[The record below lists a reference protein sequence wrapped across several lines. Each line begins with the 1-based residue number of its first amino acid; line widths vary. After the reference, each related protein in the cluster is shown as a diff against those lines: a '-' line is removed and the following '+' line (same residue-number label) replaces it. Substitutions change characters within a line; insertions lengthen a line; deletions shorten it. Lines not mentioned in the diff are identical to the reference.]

1 MHIPQGPTDSLTLL
15 PFDAALADALQPS
28 PDYDVARWLYVPNT
42 SPNTGTFWA
51 PGVSGR

>member
-28 PDYDVARWLYVPNT
+28 P
-42 SPNTGTFWA
+42 NTGTFWA
-51 PGVSGR
+51 PGVSSR